1 MPKGKQL
8 LIGNNHQLQRH
19 TLIDYD
25 ELLYST
31 TVDDGTRLA
40 IPFSAG
46 ELQFTHKEF
55 LLCTTQNIELPPE
68 SMQDIQVQLRVE
80 GDPENS
86 PFVFQHPILLLLE
99 MQDQARLI
107 LARGIL
113 QTQQKL

>member
-1 MPKGKQL
+1 MEFFTDEDMPEGKQL

-25 ELLYST
+25 ELLYYT
-31 TVDDGTRLA
+31 TADDGTRLA

-68 SMQDIQVQLRVE
+68 SMQDIQVQRRVE
-80 GDPENS
+80 GDPEN
-86 PFVFQHPILLLLE
+86 
-99 MQDQARLI
+99 
-107 LARGIL
+107 
-113 QTQQKL
+113 